1 MGVMA
6 AVVLVG
12 CAGVHADAHSSSR
25 SSAATT
31 TVPAA
36 PLTAPT
42 TTSTVATGPAPSDG
56 CLPGSIDTA
65 PPVVPS
71 TTGPAPNTWAAQVI
85 APGSCPQVVDVT
97 AAGAAFS
104 LLSQSPGGQG
114 PWVLERTG
122 IDSATTETGPTF
134 SVGVLALASGSLWIS
149 CGRAS
154 STATGPL
161 LCQVDP
167 TTLTIVRQIQLPSSK
182 HPEPGGF
189 GVAVTEGPA
198 DTVWVGYKQIL
209 VHVNA
214 LDGAI
219 LSSEPIASGSID
231 SLSLDPDHRVLY
243 ASLAY
248 PLVSGDTVDAAVV
261 EFDATTGRSL
271 AETSADSP
279 VTGSVAGGALT
290 AVPGGVWMSF
300 RTGMAG
306 STILLRQPDLAMV
319 GPPSSALNAG
329 FADGVFVWMMSASTV
344 YGLGTLFLAN
354 ENGVLACIDP
364 QTGTVRAQERF
375 TLAEGPD
382 PQLLAV
388 DAATRQVIATDGSTL
403 EAVSPPAP
411 CWV

>member
-1 MGVMA
+1 MA
-6 AVVLVG
+6 AVVLAG
-12 CAGVHADAHSSSR
+12 CAGVHAGAQSSSR

-42 TTSTVATGPAPSDG
+42 TTSTLTTGPAPSDG
-56 CLPGSIDTA
+56 CLPGSVDTT

-71 TTGPAPNTWAAQVI
+71 TTGPTPNTWVAHVI

-97 AAGAAFS
+97 AGAAFS
-104 LLSQSPGGQG
+104 LLSHSPGGQG

-122 IDSATTETGPTF
+122 IDSATTVTGPTF
-134 SVGVLALASGSLWIS
+134 SVGVLALASGFLWIS

-154 STATGPL
+154 GIASGPL

-167 TTLTIVRQIQLPSSK
+167 TTLTIVRQIQLPQSK
-182 HPEPGGF
+182 NPELDGF
-189 GVAVTEGPA
+189 GVAVADGPA
-198 DTVWVGYKQIL
+198 DTVWVGYEQIL

-219 LSSEPIASGSID
+219 LSSEPIASGSLD
-231 SLSLDPDHRVLY
+231 SLSLDPDQRVLY

-271 AETSADSP
+271 VETSADSP
-279 VTGSVAGGALT
+279 ATGSVAGGALT

-319 GPPSSALNAG
+319 GPPSSALNEG

-364 QTGTVRAQERF
+364 QTGAVRAQERL

-411 CWV
+411 CWS